1 MARLRSPFAIAAI
14 VGVAALLGL
23 LAYGLGSA
31 QPDRGIE
38 GALANGERAEAPA
51 FELARLGEDGERAL
65 EDYRGQVVVLNFW
78 ASWCKPCR
86 EESPLLQ
93 RWHERLSA
101 SGEGTVLGV
110 DIDDVTSDA
119 TAFIAKFGLTY
130 PMLKDPSY
138 DVRAEYGVAGLPETV
153 VIDRQGRITAIERG
167 PVDEEWLRREVLPL
181 LDEPA

>member
-1 MARLRSPFAIAAI
+1 MARLRSPFAVAAI

-23 LAYGLGSA
+23 LAYGLGSS

-51 FELARLGEDGERAL
+51 FELARLGADGEQAL
-65 EDYRGQVVVLNFW
+65 ADYRGQVVVLNFW

-93 RWHERLSA
+93 RWHARLSA
-101 SGEGTVLGV
+101 GNEGTVLGV
-110 DIDDVTSDA
+110 VIDDVTSDA
-119 TAFIAKFGLTY
+119 NAFIDEYSLTY

-138 DVRAEYGVAGLPETV
+138 DVRSEYGVAGLPETV
-153 VIDRQGRITAIERG
+153 VIDREGRITAIERG
-167 PVDEEWLRREVLPL
+167 PVDEAWMRREVLPL
-181 LDEPA
+181 LDEAA